1 MERRFW
7 YGLGVLAVLLAL
19 GLWTAWGME
28 VLTQPVTHA
37 LEQAAQAALNDDM
50 AQGVALADRAQDIWR
65 RNRGRITAVADH
77 GPLEEIDSLFAQ
89 VQIYADTGKTADFAA
104 YCTRLAKLVTA
115 VGEAH
120 GLNWQNLL

>member
-7 YGLGVLAVLLAL
+7 YGLGVLAVLLVL
-19 GLWTAWGME
+19 GLWTAHGMQR
-28 VLTQPVTHA
+28 LNQPVTDA
-37 LEQAAQAALNDDM
+37 LEQAAQAAVDGDI
-50 AQGVALADRAQDIWR
+50 AKGVALAEQAQALWQQH
-65 RNRGRITAVADH
+65 RGRTTAVADH

-104 YCTRLAKLVTA
+104 YCARLAKLVAA

-120 GLNWQNLL
+120 GMNWQNLL

>member
-7 YGLGVLAVLLAL
+7 YGLGVLAMLLVL

-28 VLTQPVTHA
+28 KLNQPVADA
-37 LEQAAQAALNDDM
+37 LEQAAQAAVGGDM
-50 AQGVALADRAQDIWR
+50 AQGMALAERAQNHWCQ
-65 RNRGRITAVADH
+65 NRGRMTAVADH

>member
-1 MERRFW
+1 M
-7 YGLGVLAVLLAL
+7 
-19 GLWTAWGME
+19 
-28 VLTQPVTHA
+28 
-37 LEQAAQAALNDDM
+37 
-50 AQGVALADRAQDIWR
+50 
-65 RNRGRITAVADH
+65 ADH

-120 GLNWQNLL
+120 GLTWQNLL

>member
-28 VLTQPVTHA
+28 GLNQPVTHA

-50 AQGVALADRAQDIWR
+50 AQGVALADRAQDIWC